1 MDNNNE
7 NFNNQDDNER
17 YKEYLKSDKWKQL
30 ARKRYE
36 IDNGVC
42 QCCGSRGTIANPI
55 ECHHLSYSHLYH
67 EEGRIYEDLVSLC
80 RVCHKC
86 VHRMMERVTNDK
98 GRRGWLDSPR
108 IPRVHTFC
116 VNGTDIEYV
125 IKEDKV
131 KK

>member
-1 MDNNNE
+1 MDNNKE
-7 NFNNQDDNER
+7 NQDNER
-17 YKEYLKSDKWKQL
+17 YLEYLKSDEWKQI

-42 QCCGSRGTIANPI
+42 QCCGCRGTMRNPI

-67 EEGRIYEDLVSLC
+67 EESRIYEDLVSLC
-80 RVCHKC
+80 RVCHKG
-86 VHRMMERVTNDK
+86 VHRMMERITNEN

-108 IPRVHTFC
+108 IPRVYTFTA
-116 VNGTDIEYV
+116 NGSDIEYV
-125 IKEDKV
+125 IKEDIV

>member
-1 MDNNNE
+1 MDNNKD
-7 NFNNQDDNER
+7 NQDNER
-17 YKEYLKSDKWKQL
+17 YKEYLKSAEWKRI

-42 QCCGSRGTIANPI
+42 QCCGCRGTMTNPI

-67 EEGRIYEDLVSLC
+67 EESRIYEDLVSLC
-80 RVCHKC
+80 RVCHKG
-86 VHRMMERVTNDK
+86 VHRMMERVTNEK

-108 IPRVHTFC
+108 IPRVYTFTA
-116 VNGTDIEYV
+116 NGSDIEYV
-125 IKEDKV
+125 IKEDIV